1 MSEQDKGSIELAEL
15 IQQVKED
22 LLSVAPG
29 NDKPGTACAK
39 GDRDAPFLFVE
50 SVELELQV
58 TVKRTGKAGAK
69 GSVKINVLGTGGEIG
84 GEVGGDK
91 LGTAC
96 ASRSQSR

>member
-29 NDKPGTACAK
+29 NDKPGTACVK

-58 TVKRTGKAGAK
+58 TIKRTGKAGAK
-69 GSVKINVLGTGGEIG
+69 GSVKINVLGVGGEIG

-96 ASRSQSR
+96 ASR